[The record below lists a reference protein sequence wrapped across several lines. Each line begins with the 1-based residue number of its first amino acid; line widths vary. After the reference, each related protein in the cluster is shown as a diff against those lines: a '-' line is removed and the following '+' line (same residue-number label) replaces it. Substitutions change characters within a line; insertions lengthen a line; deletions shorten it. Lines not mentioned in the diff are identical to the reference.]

1 MKVTRRQ
8 LRRLIETTIKPSIPN
23 IPSGEAY
30 TKIDDLARQE
40 EFQPSADSMAGA
52 FGYPEDRSYSDDL
65 RIYDEAGMPTLE
77 TVSVYRHSNLEIA
90 IPRELVDD
98 VIDAHQAIAR
108 QPGGQI
114 FLGGASSSGAVFRQ
128 AGIRVFHYIEDEVK
142 RIYGSDKNVYE
153 YGLDTRGYREDEY
166 NAAMDAVSEYM

>member
-1 MKVTRRQ
+1 MKVTRNQ
-8 LRRLIETTIKPSIPN
+8 LRQLIETTIKPSIPN

-40 EFQPSADSMAGA
+40 EFQPSADSVAGA
-52 FGYPEDRSYSDDL
+52 FGYPEDRSYSEDL
-65 RIYDEAGMPTLE
+65 RTYDQANMPTLE
-77 TVSVYRHSNLEIA
+77 TVSVYRHPNLEIA

-114 FLGGASSSGAVFRQ
+114 FLEAQVAPEQYFVKQVLEFSITLKMKLRGFMEV
-128 AGIRVFHYIEDEVK
+128 IRTCMSMV
-142 RIYGSDKNVYE
+142 
-153 YGLDTRGYREDEY
+153 
-166 NAAMDAVSEYM
+166 

>member
-40 EFQPSADSMAGA
+40 EFQPSADSLAGA

-65 RIYDEAGMPTLE
+65 RTYDRAGMPTLE
-77 TVSVYRHSNLEIA
+77 TVSVYRHPNIEIA
-90 IPRELVDD
+90 IPEELVDD
-98 VIDAHQAIAR
+98 VIDAHLAAQT
-108 QPGGQI
+108 GG
-114 FLGGASSSGAVFRQ
+114 FAAVNVFRE
-128 AGIRVFHYIEDEVK
+128 ASLRVFHYIEDETK
-142 RIYGSDKNVYE
+142 RIAGYDKNVYE
-153 YGLDTRGYREDEY
+153 YGLAVRGYRADEY
-166 NAAMDAVSEYM
+166 QAAMNAVGEYL

>member
-1 MKVTRRQ
+1 MYDGTY
-8 LRRLIETTIKPSIPN
+8 INETTIKPSIPS
-23 IPSGEAY
+23 IPKDEFY
-30 TKIDDLARQE
+30 DKIDTLARGGDTR
-40 EFQPSADSMAGA
+40 PMADSMASS
-52 FGYPEDRSYSDDL
+52 FGYPEDRSYSEDL
-65 RIYDEAGMPTLE
+65 RTYDEANMPTLE
-77 TVSVYRHSNLEIA
+77 TVSVYRHPNLEIA

-128 AGIRVFHYIEDEVK
+128 AGIKVFNYIEDEVK
-142 RIYGSDKNVYE
+142 RIFGSDKNVYE

-166 NAAMDAVSEYM
+166 NAAMEAVSEYI